1 VGLSSCPA
9 SGAET
14 FGSSE
19 ADEVSRSFLISQ
31 KGIPLSASPRNNT
44 ELVLNMDKRD
54 GESENPEPF
63 GSTLPV
69 TKLKAERR
77 RTTIILAMGGLTTN
91 LMTLICENETGKW
104 REVRIAQVKGY
115 LKSLLAL
122 VGEME

>member
-1 VGLSSCPA
+1 
-9 SGAET
+9 
-14 FGSSE
+14 
-19 ADEVSRSFLISQ
+19 
-31 KGIPLSASPRNNT
+31 
-44 ELVLNMDKRD
+44 MDKRD